1 MVTKRR
7 TQELYGIVSA
17 TTIVGETVVDR
28 EGGKL
33 GKIRELMFDAGL
45 GTLAYAVLNAGGRYF
60 AVPWQAFEF
69 SNTQKKLILNV
80 DKKQLAAAPGF
91 DKDGDWPDFADPD
104 WSNEVHRF
112 YAGRPRWEA

>member
-7 TQELYGIVSA
+7 TQELYGVVSA
-17 TTIVGETVVDR
+17 TTIIGEKVVDR

-33 GKIRELMFDAGL
+33 GKVRELLVDAGL
-45 GTLAYAVLNAGGRYF
+45 GRLAYAVLSCGGRYF

-80 DKKQLAAAPGF
+80 DRKELEAAPGF
-91 DKDGDWPDFADPD
+91 DKDGPWPDFADPAWND
-104 WSNEVHRF
+104 EIQRF
-112 YAGRPRWEA
+112 YVRRPPWEA